1 MSRDYA
7 RSSSNS
13 NRRKPSRP
21 NARRAPAKKSQK
33 GSSKMFWFLSG
44 GAVGALVTAMILQP
58 EMREDVTDM
67 VADMVPTQKSDK
79 PADNKPKLVFY
90 ERLSED
96 EVRILEDEVA
106 RQEAAQ
112 VTRPVNSPK
121 PETKPIEIAQPT
133 DSAGQSGQPVYIL
146 QAGSFATHD
155 DASGRR
161 AQLLLMNL
169 DASIEK
175 GTIQSGATRYRVMV
189 GPFANHS
196 EMARARSTLSA
207 NGIDTLPLKR
217 KL

>member
-1 MSRDYA
+1 
-7 RSSSNS
+7 
-13 NRRKPSRP
+13 
-21 NARRAPAKKSQK
+21 
-33 GSSKMFWFLSG
+33 MFWFLSG
-44 GAVGALVTAMILQP
+44 GAVGALVTALILQP
-58 EMREDVTDM
+58 EMREDVTGI
-67 VADMVPTQKSDK
+67 VADMVPTQQTNK

-106 RQEAAQ
+106 RQEAAGPAN
-112 VTRPVNSPK
+112 VPK
-121 PETKPIEIAQPT
+121 PESKPTETARQSE
-133 DSAGQSGQPVYIL
+133 SAGQSGQPVYIL

-217 KL
+217 KI